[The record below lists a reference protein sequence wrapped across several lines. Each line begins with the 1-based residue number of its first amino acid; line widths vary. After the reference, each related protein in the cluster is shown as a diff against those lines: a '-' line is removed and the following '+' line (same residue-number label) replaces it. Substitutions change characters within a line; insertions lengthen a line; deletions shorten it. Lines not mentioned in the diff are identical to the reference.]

1 MLKSLFTWTNVWRK
15 HGEENITYIG
25 RLFILSIIWWY
36 CLVEQKTPKY
46 CSTYNIQ
53 LRLSAILIHD
63 VSSFWIVTVLSNHIF
78 VTRSPQRLSSR
89 PLNLPMV
96 LDKPFLRTYA
106 TVLVV
111 PCISHACTSTRPND
125 FQMRFPLCIVP
136 LFFSLF
142 PATNTYSYSQ

>member
-1 MLKSLFTWTNVWRK
+1 MVKYGEGIRK
-15 HGEENITYIG
+15 HNLYRSVVYIKYIVNIA
-25 RLFILSIIWWY
+25 ILLRSNKK
-36 CLVEQKTPKY
+36 KTRKY

-53 LRLSAILIHD
+53 LRLSAILIHECIEFLNRHRAFQ
-63 VSSFWIVTVLSNHIF
+63 SYFCHAKPAAF
-78 VTRSPQRLSSR
+78 VEPTAEFT
-89 PLNLPMV
+89 MV